1 MLAPRW
7 NGARRPAV
15 LGFMRALVTDQTGV
29 RLREV
34 PDPVRDPDQVLVGV
48 QHASLN
54 FGDVSAARAPDAVDG
69 HVPGWDASGVVV
81 QAARD
86 GSGPAVGDRVL
97 TFGYDGAWAEL
108 RQVPTSEL
116 AVVPDGVDLAVAAAL
131 PVAGVT
137 ALRALQRSGSLLG
150 KRVLVSGASGGVGR
164 FAVQLAARAGAQVV
178 AQAQR
183 GAGLA
188 ELGAD
193 QVVVTLDQLDPVD
206 VVIDTVGGS
215 LLVTAWQRLKTG
227 GVIQSIGWTSG
238 ESATFPVYGTV
249 GPAKSLTAF
258 TAGIGF
264 GPDLALLLGLVAS
277 GDLTV
282 DVGWR
287 GSWFRFDDAVDE
299 LLGRRVTGKAIID
312 IER

>member
-1 MLAPRW
+1 
-7 NGARRPAV
+7 
-15 LGFMRALVTDQTGV
+15 MRALVTDQTGV

-48 QHASLN
+48 QHAGLN
-54 FGDVSAARAPDAVDG
+54 FGDVNAARSPDAVAG

-81 QAARD
+81 QAACD
-86 GSGPAVGDRVL
+86 GSGPAVGERVL

-108 RQVPTSEL
+108 RQVPVSEL
-116 AVVPDGVDLAVAAAL
+116 AVVPDAVDLAVAAAL

-150 KRVLVSGASGGVGR
+150 KRVLVTGASGGVGR

-178 AQAQR
+178 AQAGR

-188 ELGAD
+188 ELGAGE
-193 QVVVTLDQLDPVD
+193 VMATLDQMDPVD

-215 LLVTAWQRLKTG
+215 LLVTAWQRLQTG

-238 ESATFPVYGTV
+238 EPATFPVYGTV
-249 GPAKSLTAF
+249 GPTKSLTAF
-258 TAGIGF
+258 TAGNGF
-264 GPDLALLLGLVAS
+264 GPDLALLLRLVAT

-282 DVGWR
+282 DLGWR
-287 GSWFRFDDAVDE
+287 GSWYRFDEAVDE

>member
-1 MLAPRW
+1 
-7 NGARRPAV
+7 
-15 LGFMRALVTDQTGV
+15 MRALVTDQTGV
-29 RLREV
+29 RLHEV

-48 QHASLN
+48 QHAGLN
-54 FGDVSAARAPDAVDG
+54 FGDVNAARSPDAVAG

-86 GSGPAVGDRVL
+86 GSGPTVGDRVL

-108 RQVPTSEL
+108 RQVPVSEL
-116 AVVPDGVDLAVAAAL
+116 AVVPDAVDLAVAAAL

-150 KRVLVSGASGGVGR
+150 KRVLVTGASGGVGR

-178 AQAQR
+178 AQARR

-193 QVVVTLDQLDPVD
+193 EVVATLVQLDPVD

-215 LLVTAWQRLKTG
+215 LLVTAWQRLRTG

-238 ESATFPVYGTV
+238 EPATFPVYGTV

-258 TAGIGF
+258 TSGIGF
-264 GPDLALLLGLVAS
+264 GPDLALLLVLVAA

-282 DVGWR
+282 DLGWR
-287 GSWFRFDDAVDE
+287 GSWFRFDEAVDE
-299 LLGRRVTGKAIID
+299 LLGRRVTGKAVID
-312 IER
+312 VER